1 MNTSKLLQALM
12 FVILMPFLAQSQQNV
27 GIGTT
32 TPNGSSMLDISSS
45 NKGLL
50 IPRVAL
56 TSTTSPSPLGA
67 FVAGMMVYNTAT
79 AGTPPNNVTPGF
91 YLCNGVQWERPIG
104 GSSGGW
110 SLSGNSGTNSTI
122 NFIGT
127 TDNQDVVLKRN
138 NVRAGLINEA
148 DGNTS
153 FGALSLN
160 PANTGDV
167 NTAFGYG
174 VLGSNTTGNGNLGLG
189 VAVLYNNTTGEGNIG
204 LGFQSLL
211 SNTGG
216 NANIAIG
223 AEALALNKTGEGGI
237 AIGNGAMTKIND
249 TTTPFDNTNIAIGT
263 NALKGS
269 ITPANNTG
277 LNNNVIGFE
286 TMINNTAGSNNS
298 ALGYQTLYNN
308 TTGSGNVALGF
319 SALYNNTDR
328 SGLVAIGDSAMY
340 YNGFGASISY
350 HAVRNTAVGG
360 RTLVSNTVGDEN
372 TAIGYLAMNRNT
384 GGYFNSAL
392 GSSAL
397 FSNTTGTGNT
407 ASGLNSLYNN
417 TGGYNN
423 TANGLQSL
431 FSNTN
436 GFENT
441 ALGQDALYS
450 NNLGNT
456 NTAVGANAM
465 RSLVGGV
472 QNTAIGH
479 RAGYSA
485 QGSGNVFIGRDAG
498 YNETGSNKLYINS
511 DPSTSI
517 GSLIYGEFDTDK
529 LRINDKLGIGILPLS
544 KALEIKGTG
553 VGSELIQFY
562 NVSGTA
568 KWHLNLNNGGTTLN
582 FAETGIADSRLVL
595 RPGGNVT
602 IGASMATGYRL
613 SVDGKIACTEVRVQ
627 PTASWPDYVFSDK
640 YKLISLHDL
649 EKSIND
655 QKHLPG
661 IPSAKEIEKEG
672 IQVGEMQRKMME
684 KIEELTLYIIDLNKK
699 IESLQSDNN
708 LQAEQ
713 IKTLSNK

>member
-1 MNTSKLLQALM
+1 M
-12 FVILMPFLAQSQQNV
+12 FVILMPFLANSQQNV

-32 TPNGSSMLDISSS
+32 TPNASSMLDISSS

-56 TSTTSPSPLGA
+56 TSTTSPSPLGS

-269 ITPANNTG
+269 ITPINNTG

-298 ALGYQTLYNN
+298 ALGYQTLFNN

-319 SALYNNTDR
+319 SALYHNTDR
-328 SGLVAIGDSAMY
+328 SGLVAIGDSALY
-340 YNGFGASISY
+340 YNGFGQSVSY

-360 RTLVSNTVGDEN
+360 RSLASNTIGDEN
-372 TAIGYLAMNRNT
+372 TAIGYLSMNRNT
-384 GGYFNSAL
+384 NGYFNAAVGSSAL
-392 GSSAL
+392 YSNTSGTGNTATGMNALFNNLSGYNSTASGLQAL
-397 FSNTTGTGNT
+397 FSNT
-407 ASGLNSLYNN
+407 
-417 TGGYNN
+417 
-423 TANGLQSL
+423 
-431 FSNTN
+431 F

-441 ALGQDALYS
+441 AYGADALYS
-450 NNLGNT
+450 NILGNK
-456 NTAVGANAM
+456 NTAVGTNAM
-465 RSLVGGV
+465 RSLNNGV
-472 QNTAIGH
+472 QNTAIGFG
-479 RAGYSA
+479 AGFSA
-485 QGSGNVFIGRDAG
+485 QGSNNVFIGREAG
-498 YNETGSNKLYINS
+498 FNETGSNKLYINS
-511 DPSTSI
+511 DNGNSNSA
-517 GSLIYGEFDTDK
+517 LIYGEFDTDK
-529 LRINDKLGIGILPLS
+529 LRINDKLGIGILPVS

-553 VGSELIQFY
+553 TTNELIQFY
-562 NVSGTA
+562 TNANTA
-568 KWHLNLNNGGTTLN
+568 KWHMNILSNGALN
-582 FAETGIADSRLVL
+582 FVESGVADQRFVI
-595 RPGGNVT
+595 RAGGNVT
-602 IGASMATGYRL
+602 IGSTMATGYRL

-627 PTASWPDYVFSDK
+627 PTATWPDYVFSEK

-649 EKSIND
+649 EKSINE

-661 IPSAKEIEKEG
+661 IPSAKEIESDG

-699 IESLQSDNN
+699 IESLQSENN
-708 LQAEQ
+708 SQAEQ
-713 IKTLSNK
+713 IKRLSK

>member
-1 MNTSKLLQALM
+1 MNKLTFRAKTLT
-12 FVILMPFLAQSQQNV
+12 ILAIVLISYMPNFINAQSI

-32 TPNGSSMLDISSS
+32 TPNGNSMLDISSS

-56 TSTTSPSPLGA
+56 TSTNSPFPLGA

-110 SLSGNSGTNSTI
+110 SLSGNSGTNSAI
-122 NFIGT
+122 NFMGT
-127 TDNQDVVLKRN
+127 TDDQDVVLKRN
-138 NVRAGLINEA
+138 NVRAGLINETN
-148 DGNTS
+148 GNTS

-160 PANTGDV
+160 PANTGDI

-174 VLGSNTTGNGNLGLG
+174 VLGSNTTGDGNLGFG

-204 LGFQSLL
+204 LGYQTLIN
-211 SNTGG
+211 NTGG
-216 NANIAIG
+216 NANIGIG
-223 AEALALNKTGEGGI
+223 SQALALNKTGTGGI
-237 AIGNGAMTKIND
+237 AIGNEAMKNINN

-263 NALKGS
+263 GALKGS
-269 ITPANNTG
+269 STPANNTG
-277 LNNNVIGFE
+277 LNNN
-286 TMINNTAGSNNS
+286 

-308 TTGSGNVALGF
+308 TSGSGNIALGF
-319 SALYNNTDR
+319 SALYHNTDR

-340 YNGFGASISY
+340 YNGLGASISY

-360 RTLVSNTVGDEN
+360 RSLVSNTVGDEN

-384 GGYFNSAL
+384 GGYFNAAL

-397 FSNTTGTGNT
+397 YSNTTGSGNT

-423 TANGLQSL
+423 TASGLQSL

-441 ALGQDALYS
+441 AFGQDALYS

-472 QNTAIGH
+472 QNTAIGY
-479 RAGYSA
+479 RAGYNA

-498 YNETGSNKLYINS
+498 FNETGSNKLYINS

-529 LRINDKLGIGILPLS
+529 LRVNDKLGIGVLPAS

-553 VGSELIQFY
+553 TTSELMQFY
-562 NVSGTA
+562 NISGTA
-568 KWHLNLNNGGTTLN
+568 KWHVNLNNGGTSLN
-582 FAETGIADSRLVL
+582 FSETGVADNRLVL
-595 RPGGNVT
+595 RAGGNVT

-627 PTASWPDYVFSDK
+627 PVASWPDYVFSPK
-640 YKLISLHDL
+640 YNLMPLHDL
-649 EKSIND
+649 EKTIND

-661 IPSAKEIEKEG
+661 IPSAKEIENNG

-708 LQAEQ
+708 LQAEL